1 MDSFSHYVTGALGV
15 TCLVQFRHV
24 GCSEVLHL
32 ERVHGCLPD
41 ASTEGTASAII
52 GTPPSRQLVHVI
64 FHAQPGWKCPRARAH
79 NRHAHSLFAFCCCCW
94 QATLVMVRAASL
106 LRQCAGGR
114 AASCCLTRSRRR
126 TPMCSASC
134 CRSWRMA
141 GSLTARWVWGP
152 GRAGTSGAATHA
164 VCVIFPLSLAM
175 GPHWYQLR
183 KKSADHGGWQAY

>member
-1 MDSFSHYVTGALGV
+1 MSRVWCSSATLASLRYFILSEGMVV
-15 TCLVQFRHV
+15 CLIRVQKAQHPQV
-24 GCSEVLHL
+24 
-32 ERVHGCLPD
+32 
-41 ASTEGTASAII
+41 I

-152 GRAGTSGAATHA
+152 GRAGTSGSATHA
-164 VCVIFPLSLAM
+164 VCVIFPPIPGNGPSLV
-175 GPHWYQLR
+175 QLR
-183 KKSADHGGWQAY
+183 KKSADHRGWQAY